1 MAKVIY
7 KSYTQNDNLLFPPS
21 LGDFIAEND
30 PVRVLNTIVDH
41 LDLSKI
47 EATYAGGGT
56 SSYHPRL
63 LVKTVFYAYLQNV
76 FSGRK
81 METLLKRDVNFM
93 WLSGMQAPDFN
104 TINLSR
110 KNRLADVIDDLF
122 TQVVQLLVDGQLV
135 SLEAQRLRH
144 VHPPSGYL

>member
-1 MAKVIY
+1 
-7 KSYTQNDNLLFPPS
+7 
-21 LGDFIAEND
+21 
-30 PVRVLNTIVDH
+30 
-41 LDLSKI
+41 
-47 EATYAGGGT
+47 
-56 SSYHPRL
+56 
-63 LVKTVFYAYLQNV
+63 
-76 FSGRK
+76 
-81 METLLKRDVNFM
+81 M

>member
-1 MAKVIY
+1 MKRR
-7 KSYTQNDNLLFPPS
+7 TQAVVP
-21 LGDFIAEND
+21 A
-30 PVRVLNTIVDH
+30 VTIP
-41 LDLSKI
+41 
-47 EATYAGGGT
+47 G
-56 SSYHPRL
+56 L

>member
-1 MAKVIY
+1 MPICRTFSPAERWKHFYSQQIYSSRKIAKA
-7 KSYTQNDNLLFPPS
+7 LR
-21 LGDFIAEND
+21 EN
-30 PVRVLNTIVDH
+30 IH
-41 LDLSKI
+41 
-47 EATYAGGGT
+47 
-56 SSYHPRL
+56 
-63 LVKTVFYAYLQNV
+63 
-76 FSGRK
+76 
-81 METLLKRDVNFM
+81 FM